1 MLLYRIN
8 ISCLSSRYEYFN
20 VWDSDR
26 LLYPVGD
33 DRGASSIPR
42 PSDQGDTYRSY
53 VSSTATS
60 DLDDDR
66 HNSILDGNFYLI

>member
-1 MLLYRIN
+1 M
-8 ISCLSSRYEYFN
+8 
-20 VWDSDR
+20 
-26 LLYPVGD
+26 LYPVGD
-33 DRGASSIPR
+33 DRGASSISR

-66 HNSILDGNFYLI
+66 HNSILDGNFDLI